1 MQDEFTEESG
11 TVTVPCPDPECSEIH
26 DISTMDKPESLVN
39 NCNECNK
46 KIWLHWDLNP
56 GYFNI
61 YSGDGGGNSYSQ
73 RYCRTTK
80 NDVLVWSQL

>member
-46 KIWLHWDLNP
+46 KYGFI
-56 GYFNI
+56 GI
-61 YSGDGGGNSYSQ
+61 
-73 RYCRTTK
+73 
-80 NDVLVWSQL
+80 